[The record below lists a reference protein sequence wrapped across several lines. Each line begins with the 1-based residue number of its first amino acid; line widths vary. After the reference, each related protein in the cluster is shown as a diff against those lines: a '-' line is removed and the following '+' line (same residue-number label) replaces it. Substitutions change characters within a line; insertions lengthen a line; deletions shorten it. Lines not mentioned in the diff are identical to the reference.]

1 VDSKELALILLSIRM
16 EENKTEIKY
25 QFFALKFTPLK
36 DVALNSK
43 DITFN
48 IITYISNKLLNE
60 NQGHLIDKHELRQ
73 GNRREIFMNRA
84 VIMHKEKR
92 IRCSMALLRAGK
104 VPLIKPKE
112 EYKLVPI
119 SDAIKG
125 SIAEETHF
133 FIDYSKNSVII
144 CCEYNHNG
152 PRITDIEFYFR
163 NVAHKVLRQS
173 KATEVNAYLDAPIEE
188 TLNKLKNVL
197 NIDIKIVP
205 QDLSK
210 LTPEV
215 SNKYFTGMRTLGAL
229 LNPKFLRI
237 EAYFQSPGGSIQ
249 SKGLNANANNMI
261 KDLLN
266 KIKGN
271 KLDIDAFKSF
281 MFKYEDIDGKEELF
295 NLLSGKKEIILV
307 IDLKEIGSA
316 RDWYN
321 LVKPELDQ
329 FIEAI

>member
-1 VDSKELALILLSIRM
+1 M
-16 EENKTEIKY
+16 EENKTEVRY
-25 QFFALKFTPLK
+25 QLFTLKFTPLK
-36 DVALNSK
+36 GIQLISK

-73 GNRREIFMNRA
+73 GNRRELFINRV
-84 VIMHKEKR
+84 VIMHAEKR

-104 VPLIKPKE
+104 IPLIKPEE
-112 EYKLVPI
+112 EYKLIPI

-133 FIDYSKNSVII
+133 FIDYSKGSVVI
-144 CCEYNHNG
+144 CCEYNHHG
-152 PRITDIEFYFR
+152 PRITDIEYYFR

-173 KATEVNAYLDAPIEE
+173 KATEINAFLNAPILE
-188 TLNKLKNVL
+188 TLKKLKNVL

-205 QDLSK
+205 EDLSR
-210 LTPEV
+210 LSTDV
-215 SNKYFTGMRTLGAL
+215 SNKYFTGMRTLGNVL
-229 LNPKFLRI
+229 KPKFLRI

-249 SKGLNANANNMI
+249 SKELNTSANNMI

-266 KIKGN
+266 RIKGN
-271 KLDIDAFKSF
+271 SLDIDAFKSF
-281 MFKYEDIDGKEELF
+281 MFKFEDEDGKEDVF
-295 NLLSGKKEIILV
+295 NLLSGKREIILLV
-307 IDLKEIGSA
+307 DLKTITKA
-316 RDWYN
+316 RHWYD

-329 FIEAI
+329 FVETL

>member
-1 VDSKELALILLSIRM
+1 M
-16 EENKTEIKY
+16 EENKTEIRY
-25 QFFALKFTPLK
+25 QLFTLKFTPLK
-36 DVALNSK
+36 GVDLNSK

-48 IITYISNKLLNE
+48 IITYISNKLLKE
-60 NQGHLIDKHELRQ
+60 NQGHLIDRHELRQQ
-73 GNRREIFMNRA
+73 GNRREIFLNRS
-84 VIMHKEKR
+84 VIMHKDKR

-104 VPLIKPKE
+104 VPLIKPNE

-119 SDAIKG
+119 SEAIKG

-133 FIDYSKNSVII
+133 FIDYSKNSVVV
-144 CCEYNHNG
+144 CCEYNHHG

-188 TLNKLKNVL
+188 TLSKLKNVL

-205 QDLSK
+205 QDLNK
-210 LTPEV
+210 LTPDV

-237 EAYFQSPGGSIQ
+237 EAYFQSPGGSIK
-249 SKGLNANANNMI
+249 STALNTSANNMI
-261 KDLLN
+261 RDLLN

-271 KLDIDAFKSF
+271 KLDIDAFKAF
-281 MFKYEDIDGKEELF
+281 MFRYEDLDGKEELF
-295 NLLSGKKEIILV
+295 NLISGKKEIILEV
-307 IDLKEIGSA
+307 DLKKIIKA
-316 RDWYN
+316 RDWYD
-321 LVKPELDQ
+321 LIKPELDQ
-329 FIEAI
+329 FMEAL

>member
-1 VDSKELALILLSIRM
+1 M
-16 EENKTEIKY
+16 EENFTEVRY
-25 QFFALKFTPLK
+25 QLFTLQFTPLK
-36 DVALNSK
+36 NISLSSK

-60 NQGHLIDKHELRQ
+60 KQGHLIDKHESRQ

-92 IRCSMALLRAGK
+92 IRCSIALLRGGK

-119 SDAIKG
+119 SEAITG

-133 FIDYSKNSVII
+133 FIDYSKHSVVI
-144 CCEYNHNG
+144 CCEYNHHG

-173 KATEVNAYLDAPIEE
+173 KSTEVSAFLEAPIDE
-188 TLNKLKNVL
+188 TLKKLKNVL
-197 NIDIKIVP
+197 NIDIKVVP
-205 QDLSK
+205 EDLSK
-210 LTPEV
+210 LTPDV
-215 SNKYFTGMRTLGAL
+215 SNKYFTGLRTLGAV

-249 SKGLNANANNMI
+249 SKALNSNALNMI

-271 KLDIDAFKSF
+271 RVDVDAFKSF
-281 MFKYEDIDGKEELF
+281 MFKYEDIDGKEEVF
-295 NLLSGKKEIILV
+295 NLLSGKKEIVLQV
-307 IDLKEIGSA
+307 DMKEITKA
-316 RDWYN
+316 RKWYD
-321 LVKPELDQ
+321 LVKPQLDD
-329 FIEAI
+329 FIATI